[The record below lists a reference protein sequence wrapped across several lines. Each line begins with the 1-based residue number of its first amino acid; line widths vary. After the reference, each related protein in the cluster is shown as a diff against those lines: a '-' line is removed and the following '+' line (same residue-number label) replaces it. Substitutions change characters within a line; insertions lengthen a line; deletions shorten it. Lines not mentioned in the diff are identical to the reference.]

1 MLYRALLR
9 LYPKS
14 FRAEYG
20 AEMIKDFARGWPDAS
35 SATRVMRLAH
45 AVIDVG
51 VNALGVHLDILK
63 QDVRYASR
71 SLRRTPGFTAT
82 AIAVAA
88 LGIGAT
94 TATFS
99 TADHVLLRP
108 LPFADPDTLV
118 KLTEDHTTLGYPR
131 MEPSPANYRDWKR
144 LATSFESIEA
154 YNGDTASLVGSG
166 EPERVAG
173 SQVAGGVFRLL
184 GREAAIG
191 RTLTESDVANDT
203 NNAVVISDR
212 LWRTKFASDPNVL
225 GRTLSLD
232 QASLTIVGV
241 MPPDFH
247 FPARGTDFW
256 RALRFSNSASDQQ
269 PRQSL
274 SPGDGAAQARC
285 QLRTGAIGTADHWR
299 SDRAAVSQGAD
310 RQEHQPAAMA

>member
-1 MLYRALLR
+1 MSIYRTLLR

-20 AEMIKDFARGWPDAS
+20 GEMTKDFERQWRNASAGGRSAVLAR
-35 SATRVMRLAH
+35 
-45 AVIDVG
+45 AVVDTTA
-51 VNALGVHLDILK
+51 NALGVHLDILK

-108 LPFADPDTLV
+108 LPFADPDHLV

-144 LATSFESIEA
+144 LATSFESVEA

-173 SQVAGGVFRLL
+173 SQVTGGVFRLL

-203 NNAVVISDR
+203 NNAVVI
-212 LWRTKFASDPNVL
+212 
-225 GRTLSLD
+225 
-232 QASLTIVGV
+232 
-241 MPPDFH
+241 
-247 FPARGTDFW
+247 
-256 RALRFSNSASDQQ
+256 
-269 PRQSL
+269 
-274 SPGDGAAQARC
+274 
-285 QLRTGAIGTADHWR
+285 
-299 SDRAAVSQGAD
+299 
-310 RQEHQPAAMA
+310 